1 MNTRTME
8 GLVGARTN
16 INEMN
21 TPMRA
26 YKEARRRGDTETME
40 RAMGYACDFAGEADE
55 YKAEADEGMKEE
67 AKEVREK
74 EKTEREKAVE
84 KRREERRKQEERIE
98 EGRDTGIGIGADTV
112 EVSAEGEALL
122 KNSMDSDK
130 AEPSVIKNDTGKQPV
145 IYTKTG
151 EAGKALKAPDVS
163 ISI

>member
-21 TPMRA
+21 TPMRVF
-26 YKEARRRGDTETME
+26 KEARRRGDTATMD

-67 AKEVREK
+67 VKEVREK

-84 KRREERRKQEERIE
+84 KRREERRKQEEGIE
-98 EGRDTGIGIGADTV
+98 EGRAADTGADTL

-130 AEPSVIKNDTGKQPV
+130 ADSSVIKNDTGKQPV